1 MGDQVTNDF
10 ARRVVHGF
18 AFGLGFALAAAL
30 GWLVARE
37 LGALAGEVGSVVAGG
52 TPARKVAADQA
63 GTLAQA
69 GQVRVASHRI
79 ERRNGDVVV
88 LGLLHNDA
96 DAAVRSVRVEA
107 AYYDAAGRLVDLCGW
122 YVATSLAPG
131 EEKPFKVAC
140 GGTPERPAPES
151 ASVRLRI
158 VEGF

>member
-1 MGDQVTNDF
+1 MGDQMTNDF

-18 AFGLGFALAAAL
+18 AFGLGFAVAAAL
-30 GWLVARE
+30 GWLVVRE
-37 LGALAGEVGSVVAGG
+37 FGALAGEVGNVVAGG
-52 TPARKVAADQA
+52 TPRKVAAEQA
-63 GTLAQA
+63 GIFAHA
-69 GQVRVASHRI
+69 GQVRVASHRV